1 MNNMEHNK
9 DKRVIRTKALLIR
22 SLSALIKQKNIKD
35 ITVKELCEYADIN
48 RGTFYLHYK
57 DIYDM
62 LDSIEQELSDKF
74 LQIFQKYN
82 SETNEDF
89 PYPLFLEI
97 FKLVDDNAELFRVL
111 IGPNGDIS
119 FIMKIF
125 KLYNIHCLQSEF
137 NKLSPQFSMNQ
148 VYYSNFILYGC
159 VGLIEQW
166 LSRDTKESPEKMAEL
181 ITKLVSTGVLSLF
194 NMSDD

>member
-1 MNNMEHNK
+1 MEHNK

-22 SLSALIKQKNIKD
+22 SLSALMKQKNIKD

-57 DIYDM
+57 DIYNM
-62 LDSIEQELSDKF
+62 LDSIEQELSEKF

>member
-22 SLSALIKQKNIKD
+22 SLSALMKQKNIKD

-159 VGLIEQW
+159 VGLLEQW

>member
-22 SLSALIKQKNIKD
+22 SLSALMKQKNIKD

>member
-22 SLSALIKQKNIKD
+22 SLSALMKQKNIKD

-181 ITKLVSTGVLSLF
+181 ITKLVSTGVLS
-194 NMSDD
+194 

>member
-1 MNNMEHNK
+1 MEHNK

-22 SLSALIKQKNIKD
+22 SLSALMKQKNIKD

>member
-22 SLSALIKQKNIKD
+22 SLSALMKQKNIKD

-137 NKLSPQFSMNQ
+137 NKLSPQFSMDQ

>member
-1 MNNMEHNK
+1 MEHNK

-22 SLSALIKQKNIKD
+22 SLSALMKQKNIKD

-62 LDSIEQELSDKF
+62 LDSIEQELSEKF

-97 FKLVDDNAELFRVL
+97 FKLVDDNSELFRVL

>member
-22 SLSALIKQKNIKD
+22 SLSALMKQKNIKD

-62 LDSIEQELSDKF
+62 LDSIEQELNDKF

-137 NKLSPQFSMNQ
+137 NKLSPQFSVNQ

>member
-1 MNNMEHNK
+1 MNNMEHNN

-22 SLSALIKQKNIKD
+22 SLSALMKQKNIKD

>member
-1 MNNMEHNK
+1 MEHNK

-22 SLSALIKQKNIKD
+22 SLSSLMKQKNIKD

>member
-22 SLSALIKQKNIKD
+22 SLSALMKQKNIKD

-62 LDSIEQELSDKF
+62 LDSIEQELSEKF

-97 FKLVDDNAELFRVL
+97 FKLVDGNAELFRVL

>member
-1 MNNMEHNK
+1 MEHNN

-22 SLSALIKQKNIKD
+22 SLSALMKQKNIKD

-137 NKLSPQFSMNQ
+137 NKLSPQFSMDQ

>member
-1 MNNMEHNK
+1 MEHNK

-22 SLSALIKQKNIKD
+22 SLSALMKQKNIKD

-62 LDSIEQELSDKF
+62 LDSIEQELSEKF

-166 LSRDTKESPEKMAEL
+166 LSRDSPEKMAEL

>member
-1 MNNMEHNK
+1 MEHNK

-22 SLSALIKQKNIKD
+22 SLSALMKQKNIKD

-62 LDSIEQELSDKF
+62 LDSIEQELSEKF

-137 NKLSPQFSMNQ
+137 NKLSPQFSINQ

>member
-22 SLSALIKQKNIKD
+22 SLSALMKQKNIKD
-35 ITVKELCEYADIN
+35 ITIKELCEYADIN

-62 LDSIEQELSDKF
+62 LDSIEQELSEKF

>member
-22 SLSALIKQKNIKD
+22 SLSALMKQKNIKD

-119 FIMKIF
+119 FNMKIF

>member
-1 MNNMEHNK
+1 MEHNK

-22 SLSALIKQKNIKD
+22 SLSALMKQKNIKD

-89 PYPLFLEI
+89 PYTLFLEI

>member
-22 SLSALIKQKNIKD
+22 SLSALMKQKNIKD

-62 LDSIEQELSDKF
+62 LDSIEQELSEKF

-166 LSRDTKESPEKMAEL
+166 LSRDTKESPDKMSEL

>member
-1 MNNMEHNK
+1 MEHNK

-22 SLSALIKQKNIKD
+22 SLSALMKQKNIKD

-62 LDSIEQELSDKF
+62 LDSIEQELSEKF

-148 VYYSNFILYGC
+148 VYYSNFIL
-159 VGLIEQW
+159 
-166 LSRDTKESPEKMAEL
+166 
-181 ITKLVSTGVLSLF
+181 
-194 NMSDD
+194 

>member
-1 MNNMEHNK
+1 MEHNK

-22 SLSALIKQKNIKD
+22 SLSALMKQKNIKD

-62 LDSIEQELSDKF
+62 LDSIEQELSEKF

-159 VGLIEQW
+159 VGLLEQW

>member
-1 MNNMEHNK
+1 MEHNK

-22 SLSALIKQKNIKD
+22 SLSALMKQKNIKD

-62 LDSIEQELSDKF
+62 LDSIEQELSEKF

-166 LSRDTKESPEKMAEL
+166 LSRDNKESPEKMAEL

>member
-1 MNNMEHNK
+1 MEHNK

-22 SLSALIKQKNIKD
+22 SLSALMKQKNIKD

-62 LDSIEQELSDKF
+62 LDSIEQELSEKF

-82 SETNEDF
+82 SEANEDF

>member
-1 MNNMEHNK
+1 MEHNK

-22 SLSALIKQKNIKD
+22 SLSALMKQKNIKD

-48 RGTFYLHYK
+48 RGTFYLNYK

>member
-1 MNNMEHNK
+1 MEHNN

-22 SLSALIKQKNIKD
+22 SLSALMKQKNIKD

-125 KLYNIHCLQSEF
+125 KLYNTHCLQSEF

>member
-1 MNNMEHNK
+1 MEHNK

-22 SLSALIKQKNIKD
+22 SISALMKQKNIKD

-62 LDSIEQELSDKF
+62 LDSIEQDLSDKF

-159 VGLIEQW
+159 VGLLEQW

>member
-1 MNNMEHNK
+1 MEHNK

-22 SLSALIKQKNIKD
+22 SLSALMKQKNIKD
-35 ITVKELCEYADIN
+35 ITIKELCEYADIN

-62 LDSIEQELSDKF
+62 LDSIEQELSEKF

>member
-1 MNNMEHNK
+1 MEHNK

-22 SLSALIKQKNIKD
+22 SLSALMKQKNIKD

-62 LDSIEQELSDKF
+62 LDSIEQELSEKF

>member
-22 SLSALIKQKNIKD
+22 SLSALMKQKNIKD

-48 RGTFYLHYK
+48 RGTFYFHYK

-62 LDSIEQELSDKF
+62 LDSIEQELSEKF